1 MKFFLLTSVQ
11 DTPWSSLTFLLRAES
26 DADDGEKS
34 GGRVSTTGARG
45 LGLAGVEISE
55 DDEETEDDEIFLLL
69 ASEQTSGLTLLL
81 LFWPELVRA
90 VELASGRNEAVLDG
104 RLTTE
109 RTKYKTP

>member
-1 MKFFLLTSVQ
+1 MLTMERNPVAASAPLVLEV
-11 DTPWSSLTFLLRAES
+11 W
-26 DADDGEKS
+26 
-34 GGRVSTTGARG
+34 
-45 LGLAGVEISE
+45 VEISE

>member
-34 GGRVSTTGARG
+34 GGGVSTTGARG

-55 DDEETEDDEIFLLL
+55 DDEETEDDEIFLRT
-69 ASEQTSGLTLLL
+69 SEQTSGLTLLL

>member
-34 GGRVSTTGARG
+34 GGGVSTTGARG
-45 LGLAGVEISE
+45 LGLAGVEIS
-55 DDEETEDDEIFLLL
+55 EDDEIFLLL

-90 VELASGRNEAVLDG
+90 DELASGRNEAVLDG